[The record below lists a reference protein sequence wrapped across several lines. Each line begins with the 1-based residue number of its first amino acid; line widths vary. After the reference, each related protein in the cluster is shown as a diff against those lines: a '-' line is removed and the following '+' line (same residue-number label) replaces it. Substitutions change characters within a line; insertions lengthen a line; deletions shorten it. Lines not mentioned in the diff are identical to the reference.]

1 MITFLGLQLRRLI
14 KPVTVAITLAAVLL
28 MCLLLGVALATG
40 VDALTSEDDISEAR
54 WFFIGASVL
63 ALTAAIFL
71 FDRYTQP
78 RQ

>member
-1 MITFLGLQLRRLI
+1 MKGTGVQLNG
-14 KPVTVAITLAAVLL
+14 PLAAVLL